1 MDRDAM
7 GSALEVW
14 LAGGALPGVEFA
26 RGDAVVLLEG
36 DQVGAAGR
44 IAGLQSL
51 APEPLYTIAL
61 ESGDDV
67 GALQSSLRLAT

>member
-1 MDRDAM
+1 MEGDGM
-7 GSALEVW
+7 SSALELW
-14 LAGGALPGVEFA
+14 MAGGALPGVSYA

-36 DQVGAAGR
+36 DQAGVAGR

-67 GALQSSLRLAT
+67 GALQSSLRPAD